1 MPPARR
7 EHRPGRTPRTVRA
20 DLDCCRGPGPGR
32 ERATLRWAPAARWA
46 SRGLFRRLPG
56 HPGARRAE
64 GSGPPSA
71 ARLLRAG
78 ACRGLAR
85 PPPNRSHRAQRG
97 GEPRERLSGGKKRSG
112 LSPSLAAPELG
123 INASPAKQIRHLP
136 SVQEDYTGLLTSPA
150 RQMLAPKVPI
160 ISRVLEIR
168 HNPSP
173 APPGSLQGRGGPA
186 RRGPRRAALSPKRPL
201 SRWGEKGVKS
211 RTRRKVQPSPLTS

>member
-1 MPPARR
+1 M
-7 EHRPGRTPRTVRA
+7 TPLQTYILKKSNKKA
-20 DLDCCRGPGPGR
+20 NGQ
-32 ERATLRWAPAARWA
+32 T
-46 SRGLFRRLPG
+46 
-56 HPGARRAE
+56 
-64 GSGPPSA
+64 
-71 ARLLRAG
+71 
-78 ACRGLAR
+78 CRGLAR

-211 RTRRKVQPSPLTS
+211 RTRRKVQPSPFPPAPLPPPHSAFLPPSQPQCHMNPYSQSEEEESALRLTQRPLSQNSH